1 VDRRVVLVSGAEAD
15 QAAGGCEPLERR
27 AEHRAPDA
35 LEHRIEA
42 RAAGVQLAHDL
53 VRAELRELCRPASER
68 GHVGTAVRG
77 ELDREAPDSSARAG
91 DEHPAADQVADAV
104 ERLQRRQPGDGERR
118 SLRSAD
124 GAGQLREPVGA
135 DGRELRPGAAP
146 LEPDDPR
153 PRGRAA
159 AVGRGA
165 LHDAGDVPAPDGAG
179 RRGGERL
186 RLAAVERRRR
196 YAHQRLERQ
205 RRWILDLVE
214 RDMRRLGGGD
224 EREHRRSVQV
234 ASPTATTPLTAGSR
248 PAATSSPA
256 PTTSPARGALA

>member
-1 VDRRVVLVSGAEAD
+1 VDRRVVLVAGAEAD
-15 QAAGGCEPLERR
+15 DAAGVCERLERR

-53 VRAELRELCRPASER
+53 VRAELREPCRPASER

-91 DEHPAADQVADAV
+91 DEHSAADQVADAV

-135 DGRELRPGAAP
+135 DGRELRPGATP

-153 PRGRAA
+153 P
-159 AVGRGA
+159 
-165 LHDAGDVPAPDGAG
+165 
-179 RRGGERL
+179 
-186 RLAAVERRRR
+186 R

-205 RRWILDLVE
+205 RRRILDLVE

-234 ASPTATTPLTAGSR
+234 ASPTATMPLTARSR

-256 PTTSPARGALA
+256 LTTSPARGALA

>member
-1 VDRRVVLVSGAEAD
+1 VDRRVVLVAGAEAD
-15 QAAGGCEPLERR
+15 DAAGVCERLERR

-53 VRAELRELCRPASER
+53 VRAELREPCRPASER

-153 PRGRAA
+153 PR
-159 AVGRGA
+159 
-165 LHDAGDVPAPDGAG
+165 
-179 RRGGERL
+179 
-186 RLAAVERRRR
+186 

-205 RRWILDLVE
+205 RRRILDLVE

-256 PTTSPARGALA
+256 LTTSPARGALA

>member
-53 VRAELRELCRPASER
+53 VRAELREPCRPASER

-104 ERLQRRQPGDGERR
+104 ERLQRRQPSDGERR

-135 DGRELRPGAAP
+135 DRRELRPGATP

-153 PRGRAA
+153 P
-159 AVGRGA
+159 
-165 LHDAGDVPAPDGAG
+165 
-179 RRGGERL
+179 
-186 RLAAVERRRR
+186 R

-205 RRWILDLVE
+205 RRRILDLVE

-256 PTTSPARGALA
+256 LTTSPARGALA

>member
-1 VDRRVVLVSGAEAD
+1 VDRRVVLVAGAEAD
-15 QAAGGCEPLERR
+15 HAAGVCEPLERR

-53 VRAELRELCRPASER
+53 VRAELREPCRPASER

-104 ERLQRRQPGDGERR
+104 ERLQRRQPSDGERR

-135 DGRELRPGAAP
+135 DRRELRPGATP

-153 PRGRAA
+153 P
-159 AVGRGA
+159 
-165 LHDAGDVPAPDGAG
+165 
-179 RRGGERL
+179 
-186 RLAAVERRRR
+186 R

-205 RRWILDLVE
+205 RRRILDLVE

-256 PTTSPARGALA
+256 LTTSPARGALA